1 MAAESP
7 LSASPYETLGV
18 PTTASD
24 DELRRAYRRKL
35 RETHPDTGGAAK
47 HFHAV
52 QHAWE
57 LIGTPEARA
66 AYDRGGR
73 RAGSG
78 DESRTWAPAPPP
90 KRPDSRPQARAYGH
104 PGGWFRERYLDLLHE
119 WVGRGVAVSDPYDVA
134 LLRSAPREVRHLLA
148 AAVAEEDTA
157 RALATLGIGFTVWHD
172 VRTSAIGPDPR
183 NDRGKID
190 HIVLG
195 PTGLWAMLSEDW
207 GEPVKTKR
215 GEVIGPALEAGERP
229 VHELSA
235 RARAFAREARVRFS
249 AVVIVVPDGASP
261 EDVMSLGSV
270 RGSQALLVQ
279 RPRLVDLVRS
289 GLPGVG
295 VGGTDLFEVRTRVAS
310 AVQFI

>member
-1 MAAESP
+1 VPESP
-7 LSASPYETLGV
+7 LAASPYETLGV
-18 PTTASD
+18 PATASH
-24 DELRRAYRRKL
+24 DELRKAYRRKL
-35 RETHPDTGGAAK
+35 RETHPDTGGAAR

-73 RAGSG
+73 AAATGA
-78 DESRTWAPAPPP
+78 DRTWAPAPPP

-104 PGGWFRERYLDLLHE
+104 PGGWYRERYLGLLHE
-119 WVGRGVAVSDPYDVA
+119 WVGRGVDVPDPYDAA
-134 LLRSAPREVRHLLA
+134 LLRSAPREIRHLLA

-157 RALATLGIGFTVWHD
+157 RALSTLGIGFTVWHD
-172 VRTSAIGPDPR
+172 VATGVVGRDPR
-183 NDRGKID
+183 DDRGKID

-207 GEPVKTKR
+207 GEPVKTKG
-215 GEVIGPALEAGERP
+215 GEVIGQALLHGERP

-235 RARAFAREARVRFS
+235 RARAFARAARVKFS
-249 AVVIVVPDGASP
+249 ALVVVVPDGASP
-261 EDVMSLGSV
+261 DDVMPLGSV
-270 RGSQALLVQ
+270 RGSQAMLVQ
-279 RPRLVDLVRS
+279 QPRLANLVRT

-295 VGGTDLFEVRTRVAS
+295 TGGTDLFEVRTRVAS